1 MPTHCS
7 DHYSQTQYQ
16 SNSSAYPSSA
26 RPSFDSTTQPDWR
39 SPNPASPHPLSP
51 LSAVAGPS
59 NPRKRKRTPIT
70 LTLPIPATED
80 PDGQLSPIHPPS
92 PSPTAPTSSLSL
104 AERLG
109 PPVSIPPPSPS
120 KSRKT
125 ERPRIP
131 KKRSSTLKTPVKEA
145 LDGPQGAAPSTPQPP
160 KPRIRLRL
168 PPKKKDD
175 PQDDDSPK
183 RKPFE
188 EILEPGQADTV
199 KTAIQPEDKTRFETS
214 RVSAEGRLGVPLVPP
229 PGTPVGVY
237 TNAAQLFSAASIK
250 PALPATPPQAAP
262 SRPLRSQLSQLQQP
276 IYQQHLTKAPPPSS
290 SLLQTPVSAS
300 PSAFTGSAD
309 GSPPLRIRTI
319 RIGAYEIDTWYD
331 APFPEEY
338 ACVPEGKLYMCEF
351 CLKYIKSPFGAARH
365 RMKCT
370 LRHPPGD
377 EIYRDGSISIFEVD
391 GRLNKVRNCPVDVL
405 SLSLTGRRPVDLLP
419 ESLPALED
427 VPGS

>member
-1 MPTHCS
+1 MFALNLAFRRCPPHCP
-7 DHYSQTQYQ
+7 DHCSQTQYQ

-26 RPSFDSTTQPDWR
+26 RPSFDSTTQPDWQ
-39 SPNPASPHPLSP
+39 SPHPASPQPRSP

-70 LTLPIPATED
+70 STLPISTTED
-80 PDGQLSPIHPPS
+80 PDGQPSPILPPPS

-109 PPVSIPPPSPS
+109 PPVSVPPPSPS
-120 KSRKT
+120 KSRKSD
-125 ERPRIP
+125 RPRIP

-145 LDGPQGAAPSTPQPP
+145 FDGLQGAGPSTPQPP

-175 PQDDDSPK
+175 PQDDESPK

-188 EILEPGQADTV
+188 EVLEPGQADTTR
-199 KTAIQPEDKTRFETS
+199 TAIQPEDKARFETS

-229 PGTPVGVY
+229 PGTPAGVY
-237 TNAAQLFSAASIK
+237 TNTAPPFSTPSTK
-250 PALPATPPQAAP
+250 PALPTTPSQATHTS
-262 SRPLRSQLSQLQQP
+262 SRPLRSQLSQLHQP
-276 IYQQHLTKAPPPSS
+276 IYQHHLTKAPPPTSS
-290 SLLQTPVSAS
+290 SLQTPVSAS

-309 GSPPLRIRTI
+309 GSAPLRIRTI

-377 EIYRDGSISIFEVD
+377 EIYRDGNISIFEVD
-391 GRLNKVRNCPVDVL
+391 GRLNKVRSCPVEVL
-405 SLSLTGRRPVDLLP
+405 
-419 ESLPALED
+419 
-427 VPGS
+427 

>member
-1 MPTHCS
+1 MADYFHGMFAFNLAFRRCAPHCP
-7 DHYSQTQYQ
+7 DHCSQTQYQ

-51 LSAVAGPS
+51 LSVVAGPS

-70 LTLPIPATED
+70 PTPPNSATED
-80 PDGQLSPIHPPS
+80 PDGQLSPIHPPPS

-109 PPVSIPPPSPS
+109 PPISIPPPSPS
-120 KSRKT
+120 KSRKSD
-125 ERPRIP
+125 RSRIP
-131 KKRSSTLKTPVKEA
+131 RKRSSTLKTPVKET
-145 LDGPQGAAPSTPQPP
+145 LDGPQGAGPSTPQPP

-168 PPKKKDD
+168 PPKRKDD

-188 EILEPGQADTV
+188 EILEPGQADTA

-237 TNAAQLFSAASIK
+237 TNATQLFSAASIK
-250 PALPATPPQAAP
+250 PALPTTPPQATHTFF
-262 SRPLRSQLSQLQQP
+262 RPLRSQLSQLHQP
-276 IYQQHLTKAPPPSS
+276 IYQHHLTKAPPPTSS
-290 SLLQTPVSAS
+290 FLQTPVSAS
-300 PSAFTGSAD
+300 PSAFTD

-391 GRLNKVRNCPVDVL
+391 GRLNKVRNCPVDIL
-405 SLSLTGRRPVDLLP
+405 SLSLTGLRL
-419 ESLPALED
+419 
-427 VPGS
+427 

>member
-1 MPTHCS
+1 MFAFNLVFRRCSTHCS
-7 DHYSQTQYQ
+7 DHCSQTQYQ

-26 RPSFDSTTQPDWR
+26 RPSFDSTTNPDWQF
-39 SPNPASPHPLSP
+39 PNPASPEPRSP

-70 LTLPIPATED
+70 LILPISATED
-80 PDGQLSPIHPPS
+80 ADGQPSPIHHPPS
-92 PSPTAPTSSLSL
+92 PSPIAPTSSLSL

-109 PPVSIPPPSPS
+109 PPVSVPPPSPS
-120 KSRKT
+120 KSRKSD
-125 ERPRIP
+125 RPRIP
-131 KKRSSTLKTPVKEA
+131 KKRPSTLKTPVKET
-145 LDGPQGAAPSTPQPP
+145 LDGLQGAGPSTPQPP

-175 PQDDDSPK
+175 PQDDESPK

-188 EILEPGQADTV
+188 EILEPGQADTA
-199 KTAIQPEDKTRFETS
+199 KTVIQPEDKTRFENS

-229 PGTPVGVY
+229 PGTPAGVY
-237 TNAAQLFSAASIK
+237 TNTAPPFSAASTK
-250 PALPATPPQAAP
+250 PVPPATPSQATHTS
-262 SRPLRSQLSQLQQP
+262 SRPLRSQLSQLHQP
-276 IYQQHLTKAPPPSS
+276 IYQHHLTKAPPPTSS
-290 SLLQTPVSAS
+290 SLQTPVSAS
-300 PSAFTGSAD
+300 PSVFTSSGDGSA
-309 GSPPLRIRTI
+309 PLRIRTI

-377 EIYRDGSISIFEVD
+377 EIYRDGNISIFEVD
-391 GRLNKVRNCPVDVL
+391 GRLNKVCNCLVEAF
-405 SLSLTGRRPVDLLP
+405 SLS
-419 ESLPALED
+419 
-427 VPGS
+427 

>member
-51 LSAVAGPS
+51 LSTVAGPS

-120 KSRKT
+120 KSRKA

-188 EILEPGQADTV
+188 EILEPGQADTA

-237 TNAAQLFSAASIK
+237 TNTAQPFSAASIK
-250 PALPATPPQAAP
+250 PALPATPPQATHIS

-276 IYQQHLTKAPPPSS
+276 IYQQHLTKAPPPTS

-300 PSAFTGSAD
+300 PSAFTD

-377 EIYRDGSISIFEVD
+377 EIYRDGNISIFEVD
-391 GRLNKVRNCPVDVL
+391 GRLNKVRNCPIEVL
-405 SLSLTGRRPVDLLP
+405 SLGLTGLRPVDLLP
-419 ESLPALED
+419 ESLSALEN

>member
-1 MPTHCS
+1 MGAWQTIFLSCLPPIWPFVDAQPIVTDHCP
-7 DHYSQTQYQ
+7 QTQYQ

-26 RPSFDSTTQPDWR
+26 RPSFDSIAQPDWH
-39 SPNPASPHPLSP
+39 SPIPASPQPLSP
-51 LSAVAGPS
+51 LSAAAGPS
-59 NPRKRKRTPIT
+59 NPRKRKRTPIPST
-70 LTLPIPATED
+70 LHISTNED
-80 PDGQLSPIHPPS
+80 PDGQPSPIHPLPS

-109 PPVSIPPPSPS
+109 PPVSVPPPSPS
-120 KSRKT
+120 KSRKSD
-125 ERPRIP
+125 RPRVP
-131 KKRSSTLKTPVKEA
+131 KKRSSTLKTPIKET
-145 LDGPQGAAPSTPQPP
+145 LDGPQGAGSSTPQPL

-175 PQDDDSPK
+175 PQDDESPK

-188 EILEPGQADTV
+188 EILEPGQADTT
-199 KTAIQPEDKTRFETS
+199 KTAIQPEDKARFEAS

-229 PGTPVGVY
+229 PGTPAGIY
-237 TNAAQLFSAASIK
+237 TNPAPPFSAVSTK
-250 PALPATPPQAAP
+250 PALPATPSPATHTS
-262 SRPLRSQLSQLQQP
+262 SRPLRSQLSQLHQP
-276 IYQQHLTKAPPPSS
+276 IYQHHLTKALPPTSS
-290 SLLQTPVSAS
+290 FLQTPVSAS
-300 PSAFTGSAD
+300 PSILTNSAN

-391 GRLNKVRNCPVDVL
+391 GRLNKVCNRPAEVL
-405 SLSLTGRRPVDLLP
+405 GLS
-419 ESLPALED
+419 
-427 VPGS
+427 